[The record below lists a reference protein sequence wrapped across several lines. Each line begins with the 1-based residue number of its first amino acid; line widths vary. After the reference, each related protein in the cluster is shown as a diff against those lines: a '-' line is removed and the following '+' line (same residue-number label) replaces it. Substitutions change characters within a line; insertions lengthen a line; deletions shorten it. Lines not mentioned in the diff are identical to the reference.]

1 MMHNDMTRR
10 YDELYEKF
18 IASKDSDKMEAL
30 GAANTWLFYH
40 VAEKHPALAEQYIS
54 KLEAGEWNN
63 YVSKQEAEEAAAK
76 LLNQDGTRG
85 AHWPYDVFKGAVESV
100 GGKMFETPIYNC
112 WALWLTANML
122 FSDYAKTLAAY
133 IPKEEHPKA
142 FYLLALDKLKDPDR
156 PKFVRDYF
164 HLDE

>member
-1 MMHNDMTRR
+1 MHNDMTRR

-18 IASKDSDKMEAL
+18 IASKDNDKMEAL
-30 GAANTWLFYH
+30 GAANTWLFYYI
-40 VAEKHPALAEQYIS
+40 AEKHPAMAEQYLS
-54 KLEAGEWNN
+54 RLEAGEWNN
-63 YVSKQEAEEAAAK
+63 YVSKSEAEEAAAK
-76 LLNQDGTRG
+76 LLNKDGTRG

-100 GGKMFETPIYNC
+100 GGKMSDTPIYNC

-133 IPKEEHPKA
+133 IPKEEPPKA

-156 PKFVRDYF
+156 PKFVREYF

>member
-1 MMHNDMTRR
+1 MTRR
-10 YDELYEKF
+10 YDELYEKL

-30 GAANTWLFYH
+30 GAANTWLFYYI
-40 VAEKHPALAEQYIS
+40 AEKYPAMAEQYLS
-54 KLEAGEWNN
+54 RLEAGEWNN
-63 YVSKQEAEEAAAK
+63 YVSKSEAEEAAAK
-76 LLNQDGTRG
+76 LLNKDGTRG

-100 GGKMFETPIYNC
+100 GGKMSDAPIYNC

-156 PKFVRDYF
+156 PKFVREYF